1 MNSKTHDTKQ
11 HILDVGHQL
20 VVTKGFTGMGLSELL
35 KSADVPKGSFYHYF
49 ASKEQFGVVLV
60 EQYFARHLAALRQI
74 FEQPSIGDYEKL
86 LQYWQKWHE
95 HNNAQCQN
103 GRCLVVKLAGEVS
116 DLSEAM
122 RQAFL
127 IGTEQIISALTSMLE
142 QGKANG
148 TYPIDDARYCA
159 EVLYNL
165 WLGASLLVKIRL
177 NDSSLQHALQ
187 ATAQLLG
194 RQLPH

>member
-20 VVTKGFTGMGLSELL
+20 VVTKSFTGMGLSELL
-35 KSADVPKGSFYHYF
+35 KSANVPKGSFYHYF

-60 EQYFARHLAALRQI
+60 EQYFARHLATLLQI
-74 FEQPSIGDYEKL
+74 FEQPNVNDYDKL
-86 LQYWQKWHE
+86 MQYWQKWYE

-103 GRCLVVKLAGEVS
+103 GRCLVVKLAGEVA

-122 RQAFL
+122 RQAFFT
-127 IGTEQIISALTSMLE
+127 GTEQIISALTSMLE
-142 QGKANG
+142 HGKSTG
-148 TYPIDDARYCA
+148 EYSIDDARYCA

-177 NDSSLQHALQ
+177 NDSSLHHALQ

-194 RQLPH
+194 HQLPR